1 MSCVSQLLGWAH
13 GLAFVCLVGKDVWR
27 KDTGSLLLLV
37 TPSSGRGFH
46 TPHRSEPPCLGDM
59 RSVFQ
64 KHITPPAEKR
74 RGEITERCPNPQEE
88 VHKCQ
93 PLSSYKLNHQGQKFR
108 EPWPRGRVVGLAA
121 ESQPPEEAPRWPL
134 QGHVPPGLCSPG
146 APQRGCDF
154 WSCPQD

>member
-1 MSCVSQLLGWAH
+1 MSQLLGWAH

-59 RSVFQ
+59 GSVFQ

-88 VHKCQ
+88 GHKCQ
-93 PLSSYKLNHQGQKFR
+93 PLSSYKLNHRGQKFR

-134 QGHVPPGLCSPG
+134 QGHVLPPPRLCSPG
-146 APQRGCDF
+146 ALQRGCDF